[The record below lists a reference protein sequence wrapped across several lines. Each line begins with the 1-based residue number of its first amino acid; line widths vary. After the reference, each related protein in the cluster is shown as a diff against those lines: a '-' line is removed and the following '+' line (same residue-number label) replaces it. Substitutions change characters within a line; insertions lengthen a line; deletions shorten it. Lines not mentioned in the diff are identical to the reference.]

1 LLRPPL
7 TCICSGHLQVGA
19 FDLGFACDLC
29 APASALSLLPRLED
43 YFAAFRT
50 LRNNAAIPISNTV
63 TSIPT
68 DV

>member
-1 LLRPPL
+1 MLRPPL

-19 FDLGFACDLC
+19 FDLGFTCDLC
-29 APASALSLLPRLED
+29 APASAPNLLSRLED

-50 LRNNAAIPISNTV
+50 VRNNAAIPISNTV
-63 TSIPT
+63 TSIRT